1 MKIPH
6 DAERLMN
13 ELPQDVLNE
22 IQLEMVIFSG
32 LSLIEMGPSE
42 PSKKQIKK
50 HMKRSMKE
58 HIKLLR
64 AAKVELDKAG
74 RCLMEI
80 YPDHIPSEI
89 QALESFLIWKNISK
103 EDGKMTKSPV
113 SSAGIGIAHN
123 NTDEL
128 MPFELAKERLS
139 KASGLGLGISLLE
152 GVKVN
157 VEAHTGYLWCLDFD
171 GFREP
176 NSNKVDDGVLSFV
189 ESFPSYTEISP
200 SGTGFKYFF
209 VCDRPPQSKSK
220 IKFGPSEFC

>member
-64 AAKVELDKAG
+64 AAKVELDK
-74 RCLMEI
+74 
-80 YPDHIPSEI
+80 
-89 QALESFLIWKNISK
+89 
-103 EDGKMTKSPV
+103 
-113 SSAGIGIAHN
+113 
-123 NTDEL
+123 
-128 MPFELAKERLS
+128 
-139 KASGLGLGISLLE
+139 SG
-152 GVKVN
+152 GV
-157 VEAHTGYLWCLDFD
+157 
-171 GFREP
+171 
-176 NSNKVDDGVLSFV
+176 
-189 ESFPSYTEISP
+189 
-200 SGTGFKYFF
+200 
-209 VCDRPPQSKSK
+209 
-220 IKFGPSEFC
+220 